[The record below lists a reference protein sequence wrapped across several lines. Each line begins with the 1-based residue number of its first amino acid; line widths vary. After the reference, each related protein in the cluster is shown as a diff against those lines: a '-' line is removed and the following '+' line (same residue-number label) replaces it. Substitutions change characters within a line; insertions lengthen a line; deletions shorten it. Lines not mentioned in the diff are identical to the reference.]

1 MLHIDGTHG
10 EGGGQLL
17 RTSLTLSVLT
27 GRPFRMDNIR
37 AGRPKPGLR
46 PQHLTAVRAAAALC
60 QAKTTGAHL
69 NSVALE
75 FHPGARLRGGSYRF
89 DVSKASASGRSAGA
103 VTLIIQTLLWPL
115 IFAQEASF
123 ITLVGGTFVPFSPP
137 YHYFK
142 HVAGPVFKNMGADFT
157 SKLMQWGWMSRG
169 GGQVELSINPSGSL
183 KAVRLEP
190 ENVDLVTGVAAVTNL
205 PSHIPQRMTERA
217 GKLVREQGLDGNIKP
232 IRERGNGP
240 GAGMVL
246 WIPQAGFS
254 SLGRPGLPAEEV
266 ANSAVADLLSFMEN
280 GAAVDKFL
288 ADQILVPMA
297 LANGSSTFSTSLVS
311 THTVTNADLLRQWLN
326 IDIEVKG
333 VVGEPGQ
340 ITVEGIG
347 FSNNA

>member
-1 MLHIDGTHG
+1 MLHIDGTLG

-37 AGRPKPGLR
+37 AGRSKPGLR
-46 PQHLTAVRAAAALC
+46 PQHLTAVRAASALC
-60 QAKTTGAHL
+60 GAKTTGAHL
-69 NSVALE
+69 NSVTLE
-75 FHPGARLRGGSYRF
+75 FHPGSRPSGGSYKF
-89 DVSKASASGRSAGA
+89 DVSEASASGRSAGA
-103 VTLIIQTLLWPL
+103 VTLIIQTILWPL
-115 IFAQEASF
+115 IYAKEASF

-137 YHYFK
+137 YHYIK
-142 HVAGPVFKNMGADFT
+142 HVAGPVYRKMGADF
-157 SKLMQWGWMSRG
+157 KCELIQWGWMNKG
-169 GGQVELSINPSGSL
+169 GGQIDLSINPSGPL
-183 KAVRLEP
+183 KAVCLKP
-190 ENVDLVTGVAAVTNL
+190 EGADLVTGVAAVTNL
-205 PSHIPQRMTERA
+205 PSHIPQRMSERA

-240 GAGMVL
+240 GAGIVL

-297 LANGSSTFSTSLVS
+297 LASGLSTFSTSHVS
-311 THTVTNADLLRQWLN
+311 THTITNADLLSRWLN
-326 IDIEVKG
+326 IKIKVEG
-333 VVGEPGQ
+333 VVGGPGQ
-340 ITVEGIG
+340 ITLEGIG
-347 FSNNA
+347 FSYDA

>member
-1 MLHIDGTHG
+1 MLHIDGTLG

-37 AGRPKPGLR
+37 AGRSKPGLR
-46 PQHLTAVRAAAALC
+46 PQHLTAVRAASSLC

-69 NSVALE
+69 DSVALE
-75 FHPGARLRGGSYRF
+75 FQPGARPRGGSYRF
-89 DVSKASASGRSAGA
+89 DVSEAATSGRSAGA

-115 IFAQEASF
+115 IFAQEASL

-137 YHYFK
+137 YHYLN
-142 HVAGPVFKNMGADFT
+142 HVAGPVFRKMGADFT
-157 SKLMQWGWMSRG
+157 CELMQWGWMSRG
-169 GGQVELSINPSGSL
+169 GGQVELSINPSGLL
-183 KAVRLEP
+183 KAIRLEP
-190 ENVDLVTGVAAVTNL
+190 ENVDLVSRVAAVTNL

-217 GKLVREQGLDGNIKP
+217 NKLVREQGLDGNIKP

-240 GAGMVL
+240 GAGIVL

-254 SLGRPGLPAEEV
+254 SLGRPGLPAEDV

-288 ADQILVPMA
+288 ADQILVPVA
-297 LANGSSTFSTSLVS
+297 LANGSSTFSTSHVS
-311 THTVTNADLLRQWLN
+311 SHTLTNADLLRQWLD
-326 IDIEVKG
+326 IDIEVEG
-333 VVGEPGQ
+333 VVGGPGQ

-347 FSNNA
+347 FSYDA